1 MKTGK
6 IFWGVA
12 LILLAVLLVLD
23 AFHVLAPLEAVLGN
37 ISLWRLVLGICL
49 LFVVVKFLC
58 RARFAAIFVPLALIF
73 MLFEENISV
82 LCGAVTPNLVN
93 NWTLL
98 LVALLL
104 SAGVKILTSAFRKR
118 KNTNVIIDAAVSEGR
133 NKAGGSFGHHT
144 VYIDSASLAPNFV
157 ESSFGACEIHFQ
169 NMENYHGG
177 GTLRVEQDFGRMEIF
192 VPCAWKV
199 NLCVERTF
207 ASVDERNRPADGL
220 ALEITGEVNFG
231 SLCIIYV

>member
-23 AFHVLAPLEAVLGN
+23 AFHVFAPLEAVLGN

-98 LVALLL
+98 LVAILL
-104 SAGVKILTSAFRKR
+104 SAGVHVLTSAFRKR
-118 KNTNVIIDAAVSEGR
+118 RKTNAIIDAAFSEGGH
-133 NKAGGSFGHHT
+133 KAGGSLGRHT
-144 VYIDSASLAPNFV
+144 VYIDSESLAPNFV

-169 NMENYHGG
+169 NVENYHGG
-177 GTLRVEQDFGRMEIF
+177 GTLRVELDFGRMEIF
-192 VPCAWKV
+192 VPRAWKV
-199 NLCVERTF
+199 MLCVEQSF
-207 ASVDERNRPADGL
+207 SSVDQREPPADGL
-220 ALEITGEVNFG
+220 TLKIIGEVNFS